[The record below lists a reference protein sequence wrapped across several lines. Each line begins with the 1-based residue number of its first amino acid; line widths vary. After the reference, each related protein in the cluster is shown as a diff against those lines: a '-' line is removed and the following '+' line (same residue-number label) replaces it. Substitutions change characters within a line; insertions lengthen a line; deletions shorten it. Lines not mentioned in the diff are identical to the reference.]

1 MRFNKRHSIRKL
13 VLFYGVFAGDS
24 PQSGSQ
30 EWPQNEF
37 FSTVTTRIPQPRSG
51 AITPRDFGTPSRQRK
66 ALVAPWTPSLPR
78 LRNTRNSISSTQPP
92 TKQLLRQDSKKVLV
106 PFNPDT
112 SDSKNDS
119 DGRYSPQVCIF
130 LSASIALLDFLFF
143 CCCCCCFC
151 CYCCCCS

>member
-1 MRFNKRHSIRKL
+1 M
-13 VLFYGVFAGDS
+13 
-24 PQSGSQ
+24 
-30 EWPQNEF
+30 
-37 FSTVTTRIPQPRSG
+37 
-51 AITPRDFGTPSRQRK
+51 
-66 ALVAPWTPSLPR
+66 VAPWTPSLPR

-130 LSASIALLDFLFF
+130 LSASIALLASCFVVVVVVALNLFSIF
-143 CCCCCCFC
+143 QTIVP
-151 CYCCCCS
+151 SSNAVDQQL